1 MLRDHNKII
10 GGIFD
15 KERQKKPLLTQFSA
29 HGRYDT
35 PFYCRSLNA
44 RQSK

>member
-1 MLRDHNKII
+1 MLRGRNKII

-29 HGRYDT
+29 HGRNHT

-44 RQSK
+44 GQLS